1 MHQIL
6 PIPHWIS
13 RVCGMLCAIF
23 VSTIGVADET
33 RGPTRSWSLR
43 DEFQTGPAGGN
54 PIADRRREP
63 VWHLLRT
70 TSSKGPV
77 ESRKWLRD
85 GRYVPLGDA
94 GDKLFGSPLDGW
106 AYRAKNPLA
115 PAVGKITADYD
126 IGLKFQP
133 GDILIAPGPDHAIVV
148 GWRSPVSGT
157 LDIQGVFEHAQ
168 TLGNALELGLQFHHG
183 LVTCPAGCG
192 EAPATILAVQGR
204 PYP

>member
-1 MHQIL
+1 MLTVASLNWDLPMHQIL

-13 RVCGMLCAIF
+13 RVCGMLSAIF

-33 RGPTRSWSLR
+33 PGPTRSWSLR

-54 PIADRRREP
+54 PMADERGEA
-63 VWHLLRT
+63 VWYMLRT
-70 TSSKGPV
+70 TSSDGPV

-115 PAVGKITADYD
+115 QVPI
-126 IGLKFQP
+126 
-133 GDILIAPGPDHAIVV
+133 PD
-148 GWRSPVSGT
+148 
-157 LDIQGVFEHAQ
+157 
-168 TLGNALELGLQFHHG
+168 FH
-183 LVTCPAGCG
+183 
-192 EAPATILAVQGR
+192 ATILHTLSLNHERLAFRHAGR
-204 PYP
+204 DHCLTDVYGHVVREIVA